1 MQNIIN
7 YDVHE
12 RKSIAPNLN
21 KGDNS
26 NEIFINLKYAGKK
39 GEQNVKNEENS
50 K

>member
-7 YDVHE
+7 YNVHE

-21 KGDNS
+21 EGDNS
-26 NEIFINLKYAGKK
+26 KEIFINLKYAGKK